1 MVSCAYSVAAVLLCV
16 AFMWQTPRVDGL
28 TSLQASQL
36 SGLMV
41 DLKTQIDQTR
51 QMIASANQFS
61 LSRRAQFAP
70 ETGDVTDFLQ
80 PMIHC
85 SRSHVCYLRDVTEAV
100 DCSFLD
106 KDWSCSVENLA
117 CPAGEFSDNGLPCQP
132 CAAGTFS
139 AQVGSTSCSEC
150 LVGHFNPTP
159 GATSCQPCP
168 AGQFAD
174 QTGSAQCTAC
184 PAGQHSPT
192 PGSTRCQRCEP
203 GKFSTAGSSAC
214 QQCPAGSYNNQP
226 GMQVCDSCP
235 PGTYSTSPGSI
246 GCQACP
252 RGRFSFPDGQTGCQ
266 LCNAGTF
273 APSAGSSAC
282 QSCRPGFFSSSQ
294 GAVACSTCPGGRYS
308 NSAGST
314 SCQVCPAGQ
323 FSGPGSSSC
332 QRCPAG
338 HFTTAGSSSCQRC
351 PAGQYGTQSGSASCT
366 QCPAGRYS
374 NSPGQTSCRICQH
387 CWQHVLYTVPGGHLH
402 WGPGLHHLRFLCRGL
417 VHFLHGVY
425 QMYCLFS
432 GMPRWQLGLYSLPG
446 WHVHF
451 VPGFHQLCLLP
462 SRTVQF
468 LPRFHQL
475 YTLSRRAVQ
484 SVPGHHQ
491 LYPCP
496 SGYTSTTGA
505 TSCTAQSPSVS
516 LRLVG
521 GSNYGRVEVLY
532 QGRWGTVCDD
542 HWDMND
548 ANVVCR
554 QLGLGS
560 ATQAVSSAGF
570 GQGSGQI
577 WMDNVACS
585 GSESSLGSCRH
596 NGWGSHNCGH
606 HEDAG
611 VRCSG
616 GGSSGTIRLR
626 GGSTNYGRVELYRN
640 GQWGTVCDDYWDMP
654 DAHVACRQLG
664 LGRATDARGS
674 AAFGQ
679 GSGPIWLD
687 DLQCGG
693 SESSLGSCRHR
704 GWGSHNCGHG
714 EDAGVVCSGSSSSV
728 AQRWRDD
735 GRCGSGFT
743 GGHGG
748 TAECNPRG
756 DVPCCSPYTWC
767 GNTAA
772 HCDCS
777 NGCVDYRRSTGI
789 RLVGGSN
796 SRQGRVEVYYGGRWG
811 TVCDDDWDIN
821 DAHVACRQAGFGRA
835 YQARSYAA
843 FGQGSGQ
850 IWMDNVACSG
860 SESSLGSCRHNGW
873 GSHNCGHS
881 EDAGLKDLAQQ
892 RAAITVDNGYPDR
905 AVLYGAARA
914 PWLP

>member
-1 MVSCAYSVAAVLLCV
+1 MVSCAYSVTAVLLCV
-16 AFMWQTPRVDGL
+16 AFMWQTPGVNGL

-36 SGLMV
+36 SDLMLEV
-41 DLKTQIDQTR
+41 KMEIDQTR
-51 QMIASANQFS
+51 QMIANANQFS

-70 ETGDVTDFLQ
+70 
-80 PMIHC
+80 
-85 SRSHVCYLRDVTEAV
+85 
-100 DCSFLD
+100 
-106 KDWSCSVENLA
+106 A

-150 LVGHFNPTP
+150 LAGHFNPTP

-192 PGSTRCQRCEP
+192 PGSTGCQRCDP
-203 GKFSTAGSSAC
+203 GEFSTEGSSAC

-226 GMQVCDSCP
+226 GAQVCDTCP
-235 PGTYSTSPGSI
+235 PGTYSTSPGST

-252 RGRFSFPDGQTGCQ
+252 RGRFSFPSGQTGCQ

-273 APSAGSSAC
+273 APSAGSSVC
-282 QSCRPGFFSSSQ
+282 QSCLPGFFSSSQ
-294 GAVACSTCPGGRYS
+294 GAATCGTCPAGRYS

-338 HFTTAGSSSCQRC
+338 HFSTAGSSSCQRC

-374 NSPGQTSCRICQH
+374 NSPGQTSCRICQVGH
-387 CWQHVLYTVPGGHLH
+387 FSTAGSTSCTRCPAGTFTGAQGSTTCASCAAGWYTSSTGSTRCTACSAGWYTGSPRSTGCTRCPAGRYSRA
-402 WGPGLHHLRFLCRGL
+402 GSSACTPCQAGTYTSSQGSTSCS
-417 VHFLHGVY
+417 
-425 QMYCLFS
+425 YCPAGQYTS
-432 GMPRWQLGLYSLPG
+432 SQGSTSCTRCPAGQYS
-446 WHVHF
+446 
-451 VPGFHQLCLLP
+451 P
-462 SRTVQF
+462 SQGTISC
-468 LPRFHQL
+468 
-475 YTLSRRAVQ
+475 T
-484 SVPGHHQ
+484 
-491 LYPCP
+491 PCP

-548 ANVVCR
+548 AHVVCR

-560 ATQAVSSAGF
+560 ATQAVMYAGF

-577 WMDNVACS
+577 WMDDVHCS
-585 GSESSLGSCRH
+585 GSESNLGSCRH

-606 HEDAG
+606 SEDAG

-664 LGRATDARGS
+664 LGRATDARS
-674 AAFGQ
+674 RAAFGQ

-714 EDAGVVCSGSSSSV
+714 EDAGVVCSGSSSS
-728 AQRWRDD
+728 
-735 GRCGSGFT
+735 
-743 GGHGG
+743 
-748 TAECNPRG
+748 
-756 DVPCCSPYTWC
+756 
-767 GNTAA
+767 
-772 HCDCS
+772 
-777 NGCVDYRRSTGI
+777 GI

-881 EDAGLKDLAQQ
+881 EDAGV
-892 RAAITVDNGYPDR
+892 ICY
-905 AVLYGAARA
+905 
-914 PWLP
+914 